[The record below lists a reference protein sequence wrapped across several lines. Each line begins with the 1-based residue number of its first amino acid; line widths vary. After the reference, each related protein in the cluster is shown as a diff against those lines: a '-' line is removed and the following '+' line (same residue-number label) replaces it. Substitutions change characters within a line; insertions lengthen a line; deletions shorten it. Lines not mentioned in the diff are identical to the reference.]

1 MVTSIDEIEQK
12 HYTVMPIDRLYPELQ
27 RLYSTTSKG
36 SSDRARVSVLLG
48 TYFETRENAT
58 AAKLYE
64 EAFRIGNRVND
75 RKILSDSILG
85 QAKIAFLSG
94 RLSDSLRLATNSE
107 RISFA
112 CGHAHCEASS
122 KSLLRTISL
131 SFGSMETGID
141 YLNRAIRLAE
151 LNGYLK
157 LRAIIESDISVLL
170 LMSGELD
177 KAREHALS
185 ARNISESIGLES
197 ELLKVKL
204 RLGSIAL
211 EQHDLTQVIDLIEQ
225 VRGVL
230 PPENHSLWCVT
241 HTLMGKVHEAKRRY
255 DKAETEFRAALALAD
270 YVNAERVR
278 SNVHTHLAELY
289 LKTKKPEAALIEALA
304 ALSDAETAQDS
315 YVRKEA
321 LRCVHDCYKALGQ
334 YKEAHEYLE
343 RYNALVVESDTAL
356 LKNRLEYHA
365 LKSEYEKEKVKSE
378 EKTKQSDL
386 LRIKL
391 DYKERELTE
400 KIRHLLRQAE
410 AVRQFRDDLRSLV
423 RRSPSDDPYVKD
435 IRARLS
441 SFTEEELNWQE
452 FEKEFREVHP
462 DFLRTLT
469 AKYPDLTQ
477 MEQRIAAMLRMELK
491 SFDIARLFCVT
502 ERAVEFHR
510 LNLRKK
516 LGLKRGQD
524 LAKVLRDLK

>member
-1 MVTSIDEIEQK
+1 MALNISGIEQL
-12 HYTVMPIDRLYPELQ
+12 HYTVAPMSSLVSEIERTYADAAKG
-27 RLYSTTSKG
+27 TSA
-36 SSDRARVSVLLG
+36 RARAAFLMAAFLESRQYSIAKGYYNECYRIAQKLG
-48 TYFETRENAT
+48 DT
-58 AAKLYE
+58 KL
-64 EAFRIGNRVND
+64 
-75 RKILSDSILG
+75 LSDALHGKAVDAFKTGRIEKFNKLEEQALALSLESNHPFRTAYSYFMLGMVASMYGMHENCSEYFSRSLQIAEMNGFEKLQVSLNSELSQLMLSTHDVEKSKVYIERALSLAIHLGLVGEILEA
-85 QAKIAFLSG
+85 QV
-94 RLSDSLRLATNSE
+94 RLATIELEAEDYSNVVAL
-107 RISFA
+107 IS
-112 CGHAHCEASS
+112 
-122 KSLLRTISL
+122 
-131 SFGSMETGID
+131 
-141 YLNRAIRLAE
+141 
-151 LNGYLK
+151 
-157 LRAIIESDISVLL
+157 
-170 LMSGELD
+170 
-177 KAREHALS
+177 
-185 ARNISESIGLES
+185 
-197 ELLKVKL
+197 
-204 RLGSIAL
+204 
-211 EQHDLTQVIDLIEQ
+211 Q
-225 VRGVL
+225 VRATL

-255 DKAETEFRAALALAD
+255 DKAETEFRAALELAD

-289 LKTKKPEAALIEALA
+289 LKTKKPEAALTEALA
-304 ALSDAETAQDS
+304 ALADAETAQDS

-423 RRSPSDDPYVKD
+423 RRTPSDDPYVKD

-441 SFTEEELNWQE
+441 SFTEDELNWQE

-524 LAKVLRDLK
+524 LAKFLGEI